1 MCVGGREPKLRNDD
15 FRGSDALTLSLPTRP
30 RDHGTTGPM
39 SVNLLNLQW
48 RAPEFLL
55 ACPTGTLASRSLAL
69 EYFSLS
75 PFFDKASSN
84 AQLRM
89 QMMFS
94 RGGMDGV
101 DEEAELA

>member
-1 MCVGGREPKLRNDD
+1 MAAVSADL
-15 FRGSDALTLSLPTRP
+15 
-30 RDHGTTGPM
+30 HH
-39 SVNLLNLQW
+39 LQC

-55 ACPTGTLASRSLAL
+55 ACPQGRLASAALAL
-69 EYFSLS
+69 DYFCLS

-89 QMMFS
+89 QMAFS

-101 DEEAELA
+101 DEHAELAYAATPPPVPSSLTLTLSAPC

>member
-1 MCVGGREPKLRNDD
+1 MAHQP
-15 FRGSDALTLSLPTRP
+15 ALNLS
-30 RDHGTTGPM
+30 H
-39 SVNLLNLQW
+39 LQW

-55 ACPTGTLASRSLAL
+55 AFGSLSTPQLAM

-75 PFFDKASSN
+75 PFFDKSSNN

-101 DEEAELA
+101 DEEAELKCVWKD